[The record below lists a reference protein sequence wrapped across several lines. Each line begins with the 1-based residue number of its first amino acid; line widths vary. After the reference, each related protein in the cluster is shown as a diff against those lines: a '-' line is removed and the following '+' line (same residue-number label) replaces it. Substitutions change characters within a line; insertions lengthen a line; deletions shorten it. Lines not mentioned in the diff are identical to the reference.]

1 LDESF
6 DYVIVGAGTAGCAL
20 AARLSE
26 DGRHSVA
33 LIEAGGSDDRFFV
46 RMPIG
51 YGRCFFDPSLN
62 WMYRTEPE
70 AALAGRAGYWPRG
83 RIVGGSG
90 SINAMVAMR
99 GHPQDFDD
107 WRDLGNPGWGWTDVL
122 PYFRRLESSPG
133 GASDLRG
140 GDGPMRISDTEGQA
154 HPLCDVFL
162 AACEQAGLPRSPDL
176 NAVPEGV
183 ARYQISVDRG
193 RRVSTATA
201 YLAPALRANRV
212 HLLTDARVLGLDFDG
227 LRAIAVRFQRAGR
240 TRSVRARR
248 EIVLCAGAINTP
260 QLLQLSGVGPGDQLR
275 ALGIPVVLDS
285 PAVGRHLQDHLCID
299 HLYRARQ
306 PTLNEQLRPWHGKLA
321 AGLRYLLTR
330 RGPLALSVN
339 QAGGLV
345 RSRPGLSRPDQ
356 QLYLSPLSYTRA
368 PRGKRPLMSPDPF
381 PGFMLS
387 AQPCRPASRGEIQL
401 RSADPMEAP
410 RIVPNSLSD
419 PADLQ
424 ALLDGA
430 RLLRRLAATPLL
442 SALIEREMQP
452 GPQVEGTDALIDDI
466 RQRCSTVF
474 HPVSTCRMGTDPR
487 KAVVDA
493 RLRVHGLAQLRIVD
507 ASVFPTV
514 TSANTNLPVVMLAEK
529 AADLI
534 RAEAADA

>member
-1 LDESF
+1 MTELH

-20 AARLSE
+20 AARLAG
-26 DGRHSVA
+26 DGRHSVL
-33 LIEAGGSDDRFFV
+33 LIEAGGSNDRFFV

-70 AALAGRAGYWPRG
+70 PALAGRSGYWPRG

-90 SINAMVAMR
+90 SINAMVVMR

-107 WRDLGNPGWGWTDVL
+107 WRDLGNPGWGWADVL
-122 PYFRRLESSPG
+122 PYFRRLESSPA
-133 GASDLRG
+133 GATDLRG
-140 GDGPMRISDTEGQA
+140 GDGPMRSTDTAGQA

-162 AACEQAGLPRSPDL
+162 AACAEAGLPRSPDL
-176 NAVPEGV
+176 NAVAEGV
-183 ARYQISVDRG
+183 ARYEISVDRG
-193 RRVSTATA
+193 RRVSTATG
-201 YLAPALRANRV
+201 YLAPALRAGRV
-212 HLLTDARVLGLDFDG
+212 RLLTGAQVLGIAFDG
-227 LRAIAVRFQRAGR
+227 RRADAVRYRRAGGEHI
-240 TRSVRARR
+240 VRARR
-248 EIVLCAGAINTP
+248 EIILCAGAINTP
-260 QLLQLSGVGPGDQLR
+260 QLLQLSGVGPGQQLA

-285 PAVGRHLQDHLCID
+285 PAVGRNLQDHLCID

-321 AGLRYLLTR
+321 AGLRYLLAR

-345 RSRPGLSRPDQ
+345 RSRPGLTRPDQ
-356 QLYLSPLSYTRA
+356 QLYFSPLSYTRA
-368 PRGKRPLMSPDPF
+368 PSGKRPLMNPDPF

-387 AQPCRPASRGEIQL
+387 AQPCRPLSRGEVQL
-401 RSADPMEAP
+401 RSADPLDRP
-410 RIVPNSLSD
+410 RIVPNSLAD
-419 PADLQ
+419 PADLD

-430 RLLRRLAATPLL
+430 QLLRRLAATPLL
-442 SALIEREMQP
+442 SALIEREMLP
-452 GPQVEGTDALIDDI
+452 GAAVQDRDAMIDDI

-474 HPVSTCRMGTDPR
+474 HPVSTCRMGPDPR
-487 KAVVDA
+487 QSVVDPQ
-493 RLRVHGLAQLRIVD
+493 LRVHGLDRLRIVD

-514 TSANTNLPVVMLAEK
+514 TSANTNLPVIMLAEK

-534 RAEAADA
+534 RAEAANA